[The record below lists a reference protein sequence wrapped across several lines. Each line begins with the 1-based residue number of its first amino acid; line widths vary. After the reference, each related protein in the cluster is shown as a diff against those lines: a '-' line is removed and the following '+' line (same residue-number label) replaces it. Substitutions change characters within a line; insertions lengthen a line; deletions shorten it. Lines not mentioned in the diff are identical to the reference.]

1 MPRGGGASFA
11 KEELARVLSHYEL
24 GIIQCIDR
32 LIVGNRRAAKLIIV
46 SERGRFL
53 LKRRPK
59 GSDDT
64 QRVALAHSVQMY
76 LVRSGLPVPL
86 LISRRDEDNTVL
98 SLEGHIYE
106 LFEYIDGARYDG
118 SSQATTDAGKQLARL
133 HIELAGFS
141 SNWKPPQ
148 GSFHDS
154 ANVRIHLRTLASQK
168 AGSES
173 KIKLRQTGEELTTLY
188 NASSTRVNELGF
200 DSWPEQLVHG
210 DWHPGNMLFKDGKV
224 RAILDFDSIKLSQSV
239 TDLANGMLQISIVG
253 GRPNPADWPAYLDQ
267 AKLVQFL
274 SGYRQLQSIEE
285 NRLNSLPDLMIET
298 MIAEAVLPIAATGFF
313 GNLSGL
319 EFLKMIKRKCQW
331 IDQNRETLTKA
342 IHD

>member
-1 MPRGGGASFA
+1 MARGGASFA

-24 GIIQCIDR
+24 GVIQCIDR
-32 LIVGNRRAAKLIIV
+32 LIIGNRRAAKLIIV

-59 GSDDT
+59 GSDDAH
-64 QRVALAHSVQMY
+64 RVALSHSVQMY
-76 LVRSGLPVPL
+76 LARSGLPVPL
-86 LISRRDEDNTVL
+86 LIPRRDEDNTVL

-106 LFEYIDGARYDG
+106 LFEFIDGERYDG
-118 SSQATTDAGKQLARL
+118 SSPATTDAGQQLARL
-133 HIELAGFS
+133 HIELATFS
-141 SNWKPPQ
+141 SDWKPPQ
-148 GSFHDS
+148 ASFHDS
-154 ANVRIHLRTLASQK
+154 TTVRRHLRTLASQK
-168 AGSES
+168 TGSES
-173 KIKLRQTGEELTTLY
+173 KIQLRQIGEELTTLY

-224 RAILDFDSIKLSQSV
+224 RAVLDFDSIKLSPSV

-253 GRPNPADWPAYLDQ
+253 GRPNPADWPGYLDQ

-274 SGYRQLQSIEE
+274 SGYRGLQTIEQ

-313 GNLSGL
+313 GNLSGPG
-319 EFLKMIKRKCQW
+319 FLKMIKRKCQW
-331 IDQNRETLTKA
+331 IDHNRTTLTKA